1 MHLPLSQA
9 QIILIQNDK
18 LECMSDA
25 EKLPLEPDRQQSEP
39 NACFTYLLECADGT
53 LYAGWTTDIER
64 RVEQHN
70 LGKGAK
76 YTRARLPVVL
86 RAVWQFDTRNEA
98 MRFEWAL
105 KRMPR
110 SRKLSLSSQI
120 AFTEPDDPTLP

>member
-1 MHLPLSQA
+1 
-9 QIILIQNDK
+9 
-18 LECMSDA
+18 MSDA
-25 EKLPLEPDRQQSEP
+25 EELPLEPDSPQSEP
-39 NACFTYLLECADGT
+39 DTCFTYLLACADGT

-76 YTRARLPVVL
+76 YTRARLPVEL
-86 RAVWQFDTRNEA
+86 RAVWQFDNRNEA

-110 SRKLSLSSQI
+110 SRKLALFNQT
-120 AFTEPDDPTLP
+120 ALNEPDATSP